1 MQIPAGVNLVS
12 DKLADKKL
20 NVPLA
25 RFRDPN
31 FQNPRLRD
39 PNFQNPRLRDPNFP
53 NPRLRDPNFQNP
65 RLQDRHVS
73 GKSEI
78 PRPFF

>member
-39 PNFQNPRLRDPNFP
+39 PNFP
-53 NPRLRDPNFQNP
+53 NPRLRDPNFQSP
-65 RLQDRHVS
+65 KHRDRHIS

-78 PRPFF
+78 PRRFF

>member
-39 PNFQNPRLRDPNFP
+39 PNFP

-65 RLQDRHVS
+65 RLRDRHIS

-78 PRPFF
+78 PRRLF

>member
-39 PNFQNPRLRDPNFP
+39 PNFQNPRLRD
-53 NPRLRDPNFQNP
+53 
-65 RLQDRHVS
+65 RHIS

-78 PRPFF
+78 PRRFF

>member
-12 DKLADKKL
+12 DKRADKKL

-25 RFRDPN
+25 RF
-31 FQNPRLRD
+31 
-39 PNFQNPRLRDPNFP
+39 RDPNFP

-65 RLQDRHVS
+65 RLRDRHIS

-78 PRPFF
+78 PRRFF

>member
-39 PNFQNPRLRDPNFP
+39 PNFQNPRLRDPNFQ
-53 NPRLRDPNFQNP
+53 NPRLRD
-65 RLQDRHVS
+65 RHIS

-78 PRPFF
+78 PRRFF